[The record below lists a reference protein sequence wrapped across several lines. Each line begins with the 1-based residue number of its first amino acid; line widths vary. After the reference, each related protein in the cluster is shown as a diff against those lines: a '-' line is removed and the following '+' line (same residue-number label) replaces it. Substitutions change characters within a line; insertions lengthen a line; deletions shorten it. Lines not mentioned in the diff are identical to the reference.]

1 MSITGNILIDKLRIN
16 ISLAEL
22 DKIGLKKEDYKQKI
36 TNTLEKYFINK
47 KAYSVTIAYNYI
59 RITLTP
65 TRFKPNNNG
74 YYSDTNLEMPS
85 ESWLLNV
92 FKDLEFDKKELNR
105 TVSIVW
111 IHLTKNILTEKSP
124 SNYIKFLSNYPLKKG
139 FIHSLISSNR
149 HNTSLRIAT
158 PKQKTQTRDFLGD
171 RAFIFYDKVQELLDK
186 SNKNGVYLKSSLTKP
201 EIKAISTHGGWYKP
215 KRNFLRIGGL
225 NLLRCELQYR
235 YKNKIAP
242 LQHFLNPESQSDSLT
257 MDTVLKLL
265 KNQELYSKL
274 NEFFTQELTSV
285 IFYKAPKQEE
295 THLSSYQRAFA
306 SLITNNDIVDLQLV
320 YDSLE
325 LGHIFKRNVAK
336 FHSGNYSLYSE
347 LYQKLILQSSST

>member
-16 ISLAEL
+16 IPLET
-22 DKIGLKKEDYKQKI
+22 LKKIHFDENNYE
-36 TNTLEKYFINK
+36 NTVRETLAKHFFKGSFSVNK
-47 KAYSVTIAYNYI
+47 SYNCI
-59 RITLTP
+59 KITLTP
-65 TRFKPNNNG
+65 TRFKSDENNIS
-74 YYSDTNLEMPS
+74 SDVNLEMPS

-92 FKDLEFDKKELNR
+92 FKDLEFDGKELNK

-111 IHLTKNILTEKSP
+111 IHLTKNILTKKSP

-149 HNTSLRIAT
+149 YNTSLRIAT
-158 PKQKTQTRDFLGD
+158 PKQKTQTKDFIGD

-186 SNKNGVYLKSSLTKP
+186 SNKNGVYLKSPLTKP
-201 EIKAISTHGGWYKP
+201 EIKAISTHGGWYNP
-215 KRNFLRIGGL
+215 ESSFLRIGGL

-242 LQHFLNPESQSDSLT
+242 LQHFLNPKSQSDSLT
-257 MDTVLKLL
+257 MDTMLNLL

-285 IFYKAPKQEE
+285 IFYKALTQEE
-295 THLSSYQRAFA
+295 THLSSYQRAFVN
-306 SLITNNDIVDLQLV
+306 LITNNDIVDLQLV

-336 FHSGNYSLYSE
+336 FYSGNNSLYSE